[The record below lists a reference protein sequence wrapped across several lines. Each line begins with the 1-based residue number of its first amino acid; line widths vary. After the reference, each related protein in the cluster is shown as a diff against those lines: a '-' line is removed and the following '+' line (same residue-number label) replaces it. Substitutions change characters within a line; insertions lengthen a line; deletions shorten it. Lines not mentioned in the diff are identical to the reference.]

1 MIPQPIAELWWLS
14 SFAISQIAPRSH
26 VRHAIHQFGT
36 TLVRMLG
43 DDAFSCLDLCKLPSK
58 MGTNL
63 LLEVDCG
70 AKSSW
75 TKLAINIEFTIFDD
89 QIGVVSRELLED
101 LERFATSSTARFES
115 G

>member
-1 MIPQPIAELWWLS
+1 MFVMPYINLAPLWS
-14 SFAISQIAPRSH
+14 EC
-26 VRHAIHQFGT
+26 
-36 TLVRMLG
+36 LVT
-43 DDAFSCLDLCKLPSK
+43 AFSCLDLCKLPSK